1 MRSYPIS
8 THHSSSKN
16 FTVIFDDNLNMKVI
30 ICKNVI
36 LKNSNITL
44 IEILLILLY
53 DSFTIQE
60 KYFFKPY
67 LNKFFDVN
75 VSIS

>member
-1 MRSYPIS
+1 
-8 THHSSSKN
+8 
-16 FTVIFDDNLNMKVI
+16 MKVI